1 MKEKFEEFYD
11 MLKLDR
17 KNSVWSR
24 KNTFDYTYA
33 ELKGE
38 IDELGEALKNHDL
51 QNLKEELGDSF
62 WDLLFLAVIAE
73 EKGYFT
79 MKEVIETSIEKLK
92 RRKPWIFTGEKL
104 SMDEERIRWEKA
116 KSKEKEN

>member
-1 MKEKFEEFYD
+1 
-11 MLKLDR
+11 
-17 KNSVWSR
+17 
-24 KNTFDYTYA
+24 
-33 ELKGE
+33 
-38 IDELGEALKNHDL
+38 
-51 QNLKEELGDSF
+51 
-62 WDLLFLAVIAE
+62 
-73 EKGYFT
+73 